1 MKKKD
6 KNPEAPVTE
15 EEAPQTAAQP
25 ENTGEAAGEQPE
37 EKEAS
42 IDEGRAALET
52 AVKQRDEYLD
62 QLRRSQA
69 DFQNFRRRNQTSR
82 ADGFADGVEEV
93 IGAMLPVI
101 DNLERA
107 IAAGEESPLL
117 EGVKM
122 TLNQLL
128 ESLKKFGLEEIPAQG
143 EAFAPEL
150 HHAVMKEVTD
160 DPGKV
165 IEVFQKGYRV
175 KEKIIRYAMVKVSV
189 EE

>member
-1 MKKKD
+1 M
-6 KNPEAPVTE
+6 
-15 EEAPQTAAQP
+15 
-25 ENTGEAAGEQPE
+25 
-37 EKEAS
+37 
-42 IDEGRAALET
+42 
-52 AVKQRDEYLD
+52 
-62 QLRRSQA
+62 
-69 DFQNFRRRNQTSR
+69 
-82 ADGFADGVEEV
+82 

-128 ESLKKFGLEEIPAQG
+128 EGLKKFGLEEIPAQG
-143 EAFAPEL
+143 EAFDPEL

>member
-6 KNPEAPVTE
+6 KNPETPVTE
-15 EEAPQTAAQP
+15 EEAPQTAEQP
-25 ENTGEAAGEQPE
+25 QNTGETAGEQPE

-42 IDEGRAALET
+42 IDEWRAALET

-93 IGAMLPVI
+93 IGAMLPAI

-117 EGVKM
+117 EGVKI
-122 TLNQLL
+122 
-128 ESLKKFGLEEIPAQG
+128 FGLEEIPAQG
-143 EAFAPEL
+143 EAFDPEL

-175 KEKIIRYAMVKVSV
+175 KDKIIRYAMVKVSV